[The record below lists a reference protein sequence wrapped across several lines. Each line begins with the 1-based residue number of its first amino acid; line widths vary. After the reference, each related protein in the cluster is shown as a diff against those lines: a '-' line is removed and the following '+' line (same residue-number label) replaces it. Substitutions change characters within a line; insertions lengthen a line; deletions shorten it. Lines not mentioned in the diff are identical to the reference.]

1 MTTATRTAAAM
12 LIVGLVSLGLT
23 APPAHADER
32 HSGRIMGIDD
42 RVGMILI
49 EEVGP
54 RQVRKGVTQVTR
66 HTIVVTPSTKIASH
80 IRVNVP
86 GRFGGDFIE
95 VPLTLS
101 DVSLGDFVTVECRR
115 ERGQLIAL
123 SIAVA
128 ELGPAIVP

>member
-1 MTTATRTAAAM
+1 MTTMRRAAAIH
-12 LIVGLVSLGLT
+12 IVGLACLGLM
-23 APPAHADER
+23 AGPAHADER
-32 HSGRIMGIDD
+32 RSGRVMGIDD

-54 RQVRKGVTQVTR
+54 WQVRKGVTQVRR

-86 GRFGGDFIE
+86 GRFAGDFIE

-115 ERGQLIAL
+115 ERGQLIAV

-128 ELGPAIVP
+128 ELGPAILP